1 MPIFPRGFSM
11 NRSALPLALAA
22 LSAALVLNPAAGL
35 AKTQAPAKTSAKTAD
50 PSCKQTRWD
59 LKGAGAKTIV
69 DGSVDRVWRVS
80 VGGVPPKASVVLE
93 YTRSNGT
100 KGEVG
105 MPSGYA
111 TLVEGSSVR
120 MVLQSPGLGS
130 GVAVAGTINAQC
142 GKVR

>member
-1 MPIFPRGFSM
+1 M
-11 NRSALPLALAA
+11 NRSALTLALAA
-22 LSAALVLNPAAGL
+22 FSATIALAPAAGV
-35 AKTQAPAKTSAKTAD
+35 AKSKATAPAAAD
-50 PSCKQTRWD
+50 PSCSKTRWE
-59 LKGAGAKTIV
+59 LRGAGSKTIV
-69 DGSVDRVWRVS
+69 ESGADRVWRVS
-80 VGGVPPKASVVLE
+80 VGGVPANASVVLE
-93 YTRSNGT
+93 YTRGNGT

-120 MVLQSPGLGS
+120 MILQAPG

>member
-1 MPIFPRGFSM
+1 M
-11 NRSALPLALAA
+11 NRFALPLALAA
-22 LSAALVLNPAAGL
+22 VSVVAAFSAGESFAKSKAA
-35 AKTQAPAKTSAKTAD
+35 APAPVRDA
-50 PSCKQTRWD
+50 SCKQSRWEI
-59 LKGAGAKTIV
+59 KGAGAKTIAE
-69 DGSVDRVWRVS
+69 GGQDRVWRVS
-80 VGGVPPKASVVLE
+80 VAGVPAKASVVLE

-120 MVLQSPGLGS
+120 MVLSSPGMSG

-142 GKVR
+142 K